1 MCALNTIAVRIG
13 RIVGCILL
21 LLVSALPERANAL
34 EDLRRY
40 AYVRT
45 DSPHVILIDTKS
57 DRPVREI
64 RFADKPRAIYVI
76 EDEKLLLA
84 VPAGGREI
92 EVYDLSAD
100 RMAGPVYVGSEIG
113 LFQYDAKSGVIAV
126 ADPGIGRITLV
137 NLRSRAI
144 IGKAEGFEDVSSIMF
159 DRTGET
165 LLATRRSSS
174 SVSVIDVRNPQSVQA
189 FSIKPEGAR
198 QGDRISGLR
207 SLDKTPNGRF
217 ALAIAE
223 DSPNVSVV
231 DLGAKDVVKDIRIG
245 KGAFDRAYSTG
256 DGAFILLSSDKH
268 QSVSLVSMA
277 SQSEV
282 ASFHIGPKI
291 ANISTAWFETMAFA
305 VDQTESNLVVL
316 DLVNRKIASIVHL
329 SGHLGKS
336 AVTPDGLRVFIPSRD
351 TKSIAVFDARKNQ
364 LSGMI
369 TELNFAPEEVVM
381 AGSIAFCH

>member
-1 MCALNTIAVRIG
+1 MCALNTMALRIG
-13 RIVGCILL
+13 RIVGCIVFLL
-21 LLVSALPERANAL
+21 GMVSPSLAGAL

-45 DSPHVILIDTKS
+45 DSPSVLVIDMKS
-57 DRPVREI
+57 DKAVEEI
-64 RFADKPRAIYVI
+64 RFEDTPRAIYVI
-76 EDEKLLLA
+76 EEEKLLLS
-84 VPAGGREI
+84 VPAGGRQI
-92 EVYDLSAD
+92 EAYDLA
-100 RMAGPVYVGSEIG
+100 AGRRVTPIYIGSRIG
-113 LFQYDAKSGVIAV
+113 LFQYNAKSGVVAV
-126 ADPGIGRITLV
+126 ADAETGWITLID
-137 NLRSRAI
+137 LRRRSI
-144 IGKAEGFEDVSSIMF
+144 LGKVEGFEGVSSIGF
-159 DRTGET
+159 DRTGEE
-165 LLATRRSSS
+165 LLVTRRSSP
-174 SVSVIDVRNPQSVQA
+174 SVSVIDVKKAQVIQA
-189 FSIKPEGAR
+189 FSIKPEATR
-198 QGDRISGLR
+198 RDDRNPGLQ

-223 DSPNVSVV
+223 NSPNVSVI

-256 DGAFILLSSDKH
+256 DGAFILLSSNRN

-282 ASFHIGPKI
+282 ANFHVGPKI
-291 ANISTAWFETMAFA
+291 ANVSTAWFETMAFV
-305 VDQTESNLVVL
+305 VDQADSNIVIL
-316 DLVNRKIASIVHL
+316 DLVNRKVASVVHL

-351 TKSIAVFDARKNQ
+351 TRSIAVIDARKNQ

-369 TELNFAPEEVVM
+369 AELKFAPEEVVM